1 MDRRIEIVNQAIEL
15 ANKFYQQHGYVSREG
30 FKFWQSPHPQERL
43 MFDMACAAFDLLQG
57 TELMDIV
64 NELED
69 EDLL

>member
-15 ANKFYQQHGYVSREG
+15 ANQFYQQHGYVSREG

-43 MFDMACAAFDLLQG
+43 MFDMACTAFDLIQG
-57 TELMDIV
+57 TEVMDIV

-69 EDLL
+69 EGLL

>member
-15 ANKFYQQHGYVSREG
+15 ANRFYQHHGYVSREG

-43 MFDMACAAFDLLQG
+43 MFEMVCEAFDLIQG

-64 NELED
+64 NDLED
-69 EDLL
+69 EGLL